1 VHNGTKGSLDQRLNS
16 GKGNCCEKARILVG
30 LARAMGMKAQ
40 FVKVPGHVFSRINVN
55 GVWMAIDIAMAGDTI
70 VKSLLEQQSTMI

>member
-1 VHNGTKGSLDQRLNS
+1 M
-16 GKGNCCEKARILVG
+16 G

-55 GVWMAIDIAMAGDTI
+55 GVWMAIDIAMGGDTI
-70 VKSLLEQQSTMI
+70 VKSLLEQQSIMT